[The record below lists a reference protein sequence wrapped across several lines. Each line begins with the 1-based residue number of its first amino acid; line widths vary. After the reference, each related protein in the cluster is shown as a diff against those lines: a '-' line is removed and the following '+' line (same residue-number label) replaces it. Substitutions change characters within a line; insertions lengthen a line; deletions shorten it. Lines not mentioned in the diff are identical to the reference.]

1 MCLRR
6 VALLGLVFSQM
17 NDKRLEAIINRAIGP
32 PKGEE
37 LRPENAW
44 RSVQRLLAALQSS
57 LRAAE
62 GAIAKLEARTPL
74 RGDVGPIG
82 AAGADGPM
90 GPQGDIGPAGPQGER
105 GKDADPGV
113 IRQIVGEEVAKAI
126 AALPAPAPEQ
136 RKRRTVV
143 TKHDSEG
150 RIQEFI
156 QEDI

>member
-1 MCLRR
+1 
-6 VALLGLVFSQM
+6 M

-37 LRPENAW
+37 PRPENAW

-62 GAIAKLEARTPL
+62 AAIVRLEARAPL
-74 RGDVGPIG
+74 RGEAGPVG
-82 AAGADGPM
+82 AVGADGPM
-90 GPQGDIGPAGPQGER
+90 GPQGNIGPVGPQGER
-105 GKDADPGV
+105 GKDADPEV

-126 AALPAPAPEQ
+126 AALPAPQQ
-136 RKRRTVV
+136 RARKTTV
-143 TKHDSEG
+143 TKHAPDG
-150 RIQEFI
+150 RIIEYI